1 MAIRPSI
8 HFFTQRPWED
18 SRQTGNFIFHRAL
31 TFPSG
36 EYSDGRQLR
45 FYPLQHKSGPF
56 LRFGSCKTV
65 QLTFWTNLE
74 AHGVVQTIA
83 GRHHWVPFQSLPEI
97 QQWPD
102 AVRMQP
108 HQNIDFCGL
117 SMVLRINKFVICT
130 IACLYFSQWNL
141 TQRVS
146 DDISLDVKGAL
157 SQLNWTENIWGRFV
171 LLIISLPTCYKATVE
186 VLNVVTSL
194 TFPMLAFSINN
205 TKLFHIQNTFVSQK
219 EMTLTLKYYS
229 KKINT

>member
-1 MAIRPSI
+1 MRRFKAK
-8 HFFTQRPWED
+8 W
-18 SRQTGNFIFHRAL
+18 AL

-36 EYSDGRQLR
+36 EYWDGRQLR

-56 LRFGSCKTV
+56 SRFGSCKIV

-83 GRHHWVPFQSLPEI
+83 GRRHWVPFQSLPEI

-102 AVRMQP
+102 AVWMQP

-117 SMVLRINKFVICT
+117 STVLRINKFAICT

-146 DDISLDVKGAL
+146 DDRSLYVKRAL
-157 SQLNWTENIWGRFV
+157 LQLNGTENIWGRFV
-171 LLIISLPTCYKATVE
+171 LLITSLPKCYKATVE

-194 TFPMLAFSINN
+194 TFPLLAFSINN
-205 TKLFHIQNTFVSQK
+205 TKLFRI
-219 EMTLTLKYYS
+219 
-229 KKINT
+229 